1 MQTVGAGSS
10 TDQLLNLDLPPKP
23 PSRAKARAAAATE
36 CAKASAT
43 GRQRA
48 MTRAQRLERVFA
60 IDIETCRQCDGPLRV
75 IASIEAPPVIIKAVN
90 LAIWQG
96 VGPTP

>member
-1 MQTVGAGSS
+1 MQTLGAGSL
-10 TDQLLNLDLPPKP
+10 TDQLLNPDLPPNP

-43 GRQRA
+43 DPQRA
-48 MTRAQRLERVFA
+48 MTWAQRLERVFA
-60 IDIETCRQCDGPLRV
+60 IDIEACRQSGGRLRV
-75 IASIEAPPVIIKAVN
+75 IASIEAPAVVIKVVS

-96 VGPTP
+96 VGRTP